1 MKKTITLLLTLVL
14 CLSLC
19 ACSNS
24 NAELE
29 TETLELLD
37 ESYSYCH
44 TGILYTLR
52 AWDFS
57 IKHSSDSTREE
68 YEALW
73 NKFGAQMGM
82 TEDDMV
88 DALIGGCG
96 LTIEDLSKYGSDG
109 KTKDPSRG
117 LNTAID
123 GMLFMD
129 ASYSV
134 PTARYAFEQRN
145 EGIDNVG
152 RLEQIKENLKT
163 IGEKSKS
170 YDLLKEYYLLVSEMQ
185 NWIQSPNGSYSSSS
199 SSLTD
204 YEKKS
209 ESIKQELDLII
220 N

>member
-1 MKKTITLLLTLVL
+1 MKKTITLLLALVL

-29 TETLELLD
+29 NETLELLD
-37 ESYSYCH
+37 KSYSYCH
-44 TGILYTLR
+44 TGILYMLR

-73 NKFGAQMGM
+73 NEFGAQMGM

-96 LTIEDLSKYGSDG
+96 FTIEDLSKA
-109 KTKDPSRG
+109 KDPSRG
-117 LNTAID
+117 LNTTID

-152 RLEQIKENLKT
+152 RLEQIKESLKT

>member
-1 MKKTITLLLTLVL
+1 MKKTISLLLALVL

-29 TETLELLD
+29 TETLGLLND
-37 ESYSYCH
+37 LYAYCH
-44 TGILYTLR
+44 AGMLYMLR

-57 IKHSSDSTREE
+57 IEHSSDSTKEE
-68 YEALW
+68 YLALW
-73 NKFGAQMGM
+73 SEFGTYMGM

-88 DALIGGCG
+88 DGLIGGCG
-96 LTIEDLSKYGSDG
+96 YTIELLSKAN
-109 KTKDPSRG
+109 DPARG

-129 ASYSV
+129 TVHSV
-134 PTARYAFEQRN
+134 PTARYIFEQRN
-145 EGIDNVG
+145 NGIDNAD

-170 YDLLKEYYLLVSEMQ
+170 YDLLKEYYLLVSEME
-185 NWIQSPNGSYSSSS
+185 NWIESPNGSYNSSS

-204 YEKKS
+204 YEKKA

>member
-1 MKKTITLLLTLVL
+1 MKKTITLLLALAL

-37 ESYSYCH
+37 KSYSYCH
-44 TGILYTLR
+44 TGILYMLR

-73 NKFGAQMGM
+73 NEFGAQMGM

-96 LTIEDLSKYGSDG
+96 LTIEDLSKA
-109 KTKDPSRG
+109 KDSSRG
-117 LNTAID
+117 LNTIID

-185 NWIQSPNGSYSSSS
+185 DWIQSPNGSYSSSS

>member
-1 MKKTITLLLTLVL
+1 MKKTITLLLALAL

-37 ESYSYCH
+37 KSYSYCH
-44 TGILYTLR
+44 TGILYMLR

-73 NKFGAQMGM
+73 NEFGAQMGM

-96 LTIEDLSKYGSDG
+96 LTIEDLSKA
-109 KTKDPSRG
+109 KDPSRG
-117 LNTAID
+117 LNTTID
-123 GMLFMD
+123 GMLFMK

>member
-1 MKKTITLLLTLVL
+1 MKKTITLLLALAL

-37 ESYSYCH
+37 KSYSYCH
-44 TGILYTLR
+44 TGILYMLR

-73 NKFGAQMGM
+73 NEFGAQMGM

-96 LTIEDLSKYGSDG
+96 LTIEDLSKA
-109 KTKDPSRG
+109 KDSSRG
-117 LNTAID
+117 LNTIID

>member
-1 MKKTITLLLTLVL
+1 MKKTITLLLALVL

-37 ESYSYCH
+37 KSYSYCH
-44 TGILYTLR
+44 TGILYMLR

-73 NKFGAQMGM
+73 NEFGAQMGM

-96 LTIEDLSKYGSDG
+96 LTIEDLSKA
-109 KTKDPSRG
+109 KDSSRG
-117 LNTAID
+117 LNTTID

-170 YDLLKEYYLLVSEMQ
+170 YDLLKEYYIYLFLKCRIGFSLLMEAIAVL
-185 NWIQSPNGSYSSSS
+185 PVV
-199 SSLTD
+199 
-204 YEKKS
+204 
-209 ESIKQELDLII
+209 
-220 N
+220 

>member
-1 MKKTITLLLTLVL
+1 MKKTITLLLALAL

-37 ESYSYCH
+37 KSYSYCH
-44 TGILYTLR
+44 TGILYMLR

-73 NKFGAQMGM
+73 NEFGAQMGM

-96 LTIEDLSKYGSDG
+96 LTIEDLSKA
-109 KTKDPSRG
+109 KDPSRG
-117 LNTAID
+117 LNTIID

-185 NWIQSPNGSYSSSS
+185 NWIQSPNGSYSSSF

>member
-1 MKKTITLLLTLVL
+1 MKKTITLLLALAL

-44 TGILYTLR
+44 TGILYMLR

-96 LTIEDLSKYGSDG
+96 LTIEDLSKA
-109 KTKDPSRG
+109 KDSSRG
-117 LNTAID
+117 LNTTID
-123 GMLFMD
+123 GMLFMK